1 MGREFLHVFDEWAE
15 FYDDSV
21 AGNDKEYEEVF
32 RNYEDILQE
41 VADLSSGNVL
51 EFGPGTGNLTEKLL
65 MKGLSVT
72 AIEPSSTMRRIAEG
86 KIKSKNVT
94 FLDGDFFQ
102 FPNDVKVDTIVST
115 YAFHHL
121 TDQEK
126 MDAVNQYRNL
136 LQVGGKIVFADTMF
150 INETAHNATIKE
162 AECKGFLKL
171 ADDLKAEYYPTIPY
185 MKAILKENDFVAT
198 FKRCNQFVWILHAIK
213 HK

>member
-1 MGREFLHVFDEWAE
+1 MGREFLHLFDEWAE
-15 FYDDSV
+15 YYDDTV

-32 RNYEDILQE
+32 YNYDEILQE
-41 VADLSSGNVL
+41 VADLSLGKVM

-65 MKGLSVT
+65 IKGHSVV
-72 AIEPSSTMRRIAEG
+72 AIEPSSTMRKIAES

-102 FPNDVKVDTIVST
+102 FPNDEQIDAIVST

-126 MDAVNQYRNL
+126 KDAVKQYGNL

-150 INETAHNATIKE
+150 INENAHNEAIKD
-162 AECKGFLKL
+162 AERKGFLKL
-171 ADDLKAEYYPTIPY
+171 ADDLRTEYYPTIPY
-185 MKAILKENDFVAT
+185 MEKILKENGFVVT
-198 FKRCNQFVWILHAIK
+198 FKRCNQFVWILHALK
-213 HK
+213 A

>member
-1 MGREFLHVFDEWAE
+1 MGREFLHLFDEWAE
-15 FYDDSV
+15 YYDDTV

-32 RNYEDILQE
+32 RNYDEILQE
-41 VADLSSGNVL
+41 VVDLSSGKVL
-51 EFGPGTGNLTEKLL
+51 EFGPGTGNLTKKLL
-65 MKGLSVT
+65 IKGLSVV

-102 FPNDVKVDTIVST
+102 FPTDEKIDTIVST

-126 MDAVNQYRNL
+126 ADAVKQYGNL

-150 INETAHNATIKE
+150 INEVAHNEAIKD
-162 AECKGFLKL
+162 AEYKDLLKL
-171 ADDLKAEYYPTIPY
+171 ADDLRTEYYPTISY
-185 MKAILKENDFVAT
+185 MEKILKENNFVVK
-198 FKRCNQFVWILHAIK
+198 FKRCNRFTWIMYAVK
-213 HK
+213 A